1 MTIRQLMEARI
12 KDQVPQFKE
21 VAGASSIE
29 NVLKNAVS
37 TPACYVFLDRE
48 FIKPNPETKAEYE
61 PLWQS
66 YTVLFAVQ
74 NVRDPRGSDA
84 SDECEAL
91 RDAVK
96 NALIVDWQ
104 PAENTEVFRYR
115 GGLVVP
121 VKGSAIYFF
130 KAIYE
135 IRVYS

>member
-1 MTIRQLMEARI
+1 MTTIRQALEARI

-29 NVLKNAVS
+29 NVLRNAVNA
-37 TPACYVFLDRE
+37 PACYVFLDRE
-48 FIKPNPETKAEYE
+48 FTKANTDTQSEYE
-61 PLWQS
+61 ALWQS
-66 YTVLFAVQ
+66 YTVLVAVQ
-74 NVRDPRGSDA
+74 NVRDPRGTDA
-84 SDECEAL
+84 SDDCEVL

-96 NALIVDWQ
+96 TALIEDWL
-104 PAENTEVFRYR
+104 AASNTEALRYR

-135 IRVYS
+135 LRVY